1 MLDRRDTAGA
11 TCEVTQ
17 GMMPLDRAVA
27 RALERARPTG
37 RVETLP
43 LGEALGR
50 YAARAVTAPGAMPFF
65 DNSAMDGFAL
75 RLRDLAA
82 TDTLPVAGTIPAG
95 AAPSVLPAGHALR
108 IYTGAPLPE
117 GADAVA
123 MVENCTELADG
134 VRFDHKPRPGDN
146 IRRAGR
152 DQPAGACLVAA
163 GQRLGAR
170 HVGLLA
176 ANGITAVGVAC
187 RPRVGVFSTGDE
199 LAQGVRGPGGIHD
212 ANRPMLLALA
222 RAAGA
227 EVTDL
232 GILPDD
238 LAATARAFAQLDDR
252 FDLVLT
258 SGAVSVGGRDHVR
271 DALIAA
277 GGTLDGWRVAI
288 KPGKPVAFGR
298 IGSAVVTGLPGNPLS
313 AYVGFHLFAAPQIAR
328 LAGGTAPAFARVP
341 ARAGFAWTRKAGR
354 AEVFPVRHVG
364 YDPQGV
370 PILDRLGNGI
380 SATLFPLAGADGL
393 ALVPAATEHVAPGQ
407 DLHWQPM
414 TAGAPE

>member
-1 MLDRRDTAGA
+1 MLDRRDTDGA
-11 TCEVTQ
+11 SCEVTP

-27 RALERARPTG
+27 LALEGTEPTG
-37 RVETLP
+37 RVETVP
-43 LGEALGR
+43 LDEALGR
-50 YAARAVTAPGAMPFF
+50 YAASTVAAPEAMPFF

-75 RLRDLAA
+75 RLADLAG
-82 TDTLPVAGTIPAG
+82 TDQLPIAGTIPAG
-95 AAPSVLPAGHALR
+95 DAPSALPPGHAMR
-108 IYTGAPLPE
+108 IFTGAPLPE

-123 MVENCTELADG
+123 MVENCTEGDG
-134 VRFDHKPRPGDN
+134 VVRFDRRPGPGAN
-146 IRRAGR
+146 IRRAGS
-152 DQPAGACLVAA
+152 DQPAGASLLAA

-176 ANGITAVGVAC
+176 ANGITAVAVAG

-199 LAQGVRGPGGIHD
+199 LAKAARGPGGIHD
-212 ANRPMLLALA
+212 ANRPMLMALA

-238 LAATARAFAQLDDR
+238 LAATTRAFAGLGDR

-277 GGTLDGWRVAI
+277 GGRLDGWRVAI

-298 IGSAVVTGLPGNPLS
+298 IGATIVTGLPGNPLS
-313 AYVGFHLFAAPQIAR
+313 AYVGFHLFVAPQIAR
-328 LAGGTAPAFARVP
+328 IAGGAAPAFARVP
-341 ARAGFAWTRKAGR
+341 ASAGFTWKRKPGR
-354 AEVFPVRHVG
+354 AEVFPVRLAG
-364 YDPQGV
+364 YGKAGV
-370 PILDRLGNGI
+370 PILERLGNGV

-393 ALVPAATEHVAPGQ
+393 ALVPATTEKVEPGQ
-407 DLHWQPM
+407 VIHWHPM
-414 TAGAPE
+414 IAGALE